1 MWWVQIVKTGK
12 NMGHNKKLFT
22 YGIGLMMLT
31 LLTLE
36 GCNKPEDPKPACS
49 NCSEDDGTISGVYA
63 PVDYV
68 LILPDWMPSPNIPED
83 NPLTEAGVALG
94 RQLFYDPI
102 LSADSSQ
109 SCSSCHIQSLAFT
122 DGEQV
127 STGIRGLTGRRNAM
141 SLVNL
146 GYNARGFF
154 WDGRSLSLEE
164 QALDPI
170 EDHLEMDNT
179 WEEVEKDLRAH
190 PEYPQRFRS
199 AFGIDNKDQLT
210 RDLVVKAI
218 AQFERTLISYQS
230 RYDNVIWERQG
241 FPTDSEQR
249 GIELFFIE
257 ENQSV
262 AHPGCSHC
270 HFNPHFTDHGF
281 KNNGLDSV
289 ASLEAFNDLGRGG
302 ANNNIFDNG
311 KFRVPSL
318 RNVALTAP
326 YMHDGR
332 FNTLEEVLESYALG
346 GHGVINEDPNI
357 RPFSLSERD
366 KQDLLNF
373 LHMLTDSSFI
383 DNPAFSNPFE

>member
-1 MWWVQIVKTGK
+1 MNRNFQMVTLVWLLLV
-12 NMGHNKKLFT
+12 LFT
-22 YGIGLMMLT
+22 MG
-31 LLTLE
+31 
-36 GCNKPEDPKPACS
+36 GCDKPETPDPACLD
-49 NCSEDDGTISGVYA
+49 CEEPSGVIEGPYQ

-68 LILPDWMPSPNIPED
+68 FDLPDWMPKPIIPDD
-83 NPLTEAGVALG
+83 NPMTEAAIALG

-102 LSADSSQ
+102 LSADSTQ
-109 SCSSCHIQSLAFT
+109 SCASCHRQSQAFT
-122 DGEQV
+122 DGLRV
-127 STGIRGLTGRRNAM
+127 SKGIRGLEGTRNAM

-154 WDGRSLSLEE
+154 WDGRSLTLED
-164 QALDPI
+164 QALVPI

-190 PEYPQRFRS
+190 PEYPRRFRA
-199 AFGIDNKDQLT
+199 AFGIDHTDQLT

-218 AQFERTLISYQS
+218 AQFERILISYQS
-230 RYDNVIWERQG
+230 RYDRVIWGRQG

-257 ENQSV
+257 DDQTV

-270 HFNPHFTDHGF
+270 HFNPHFTDHSF

-289 ASLEAFNDLGRGG
+289 AALEDFNDLGRGG
-302 ANNNIFDNG
+302 VNNNIYDNG

-332 FNTLEEVLESYALG
+332 FETLEEVIENYARG
-346 GHGVINEDPNI
+346 GHGVINEDANI
-357 RPFSLSERD
+357 MPFPLSEQD
-366 KQDLLNF
+366 KVDLINF
-373 LHMLTDSSFI
+373 LQMLTDTSFTT
-383 DNPAFSNPFE
+383 NPAFSNPFR